1 MTVLVTGGAGF
12 IGAEVVRALVAR
24 EGDEI
29 HVTSHSGNVQRL
41 DGVTDR
47 ITLHRLDLG
56 DPAQVDGLVAEVS
69 PRVVYHLGAM
79 LSGPSEKDPQ
89 ASLQTNAYGTHALLE
104 AARRNGVEQFLF
116 ASSLG
121 SHIGAEQPEGDTTDH
136 TLQRPDLIYGIC
148 KLFGELLG
156 RYYRRTY
163 DLDFRGIRYPAI
175 IGPGVSTW
183 SLMQCTSWVIE
194 RPARGEP
201 FTVWVAPETSFNS
214 VYFKEAGAA
223 MVQLAD
229 APREVIT
236 TVNYN
241 LGGVR
246 PSPTMELLVDA
257 VRARL
262 PEARIDY
269 DVDPDIQSLFTT
281 RHEID
286 DSCARAEWGWAPR
299 YDYQAMVD
307 DFLVE
312 MREHPERYR

>member
-1 MTVLVTGGAGF
+1 VTGGAGF
-12 IGAEVVRALVAR
+12 IGAEVVRELVAR
-24 EGDEI
+24 AEEEV
-29 HVTSHSGNVQRL
+29 HVTSHSGNLQRL
-41 DGVTDR
+41 DGVTEQV
-47 ITLHRLDLG
+47 TLHRLDLG
-56 DPAQVDGLVAEVS
+56 DAAQVTALVDAVR

-104 AARRNGVEQFLF
+104 AARTNGVEQFLF
-116 ASSLG
+116 ASSMG
-121 SHIGAEQPEGDTTDH
+121 SHIGADQPDGDITDH
-136 TLQRPDLIYGIC
+136 TLQRPDLIYGVC

-175 IGPGVSTW
+175 IGPGVTTW

-194 RPARGEP
+194 RPARGEA
-201 FTVWVAPETSFNS
+201 FTVWVAPETPFNP

-229 APREVIT
+229 APRAAIS

-241 LGGVR
+241 LSGVR
-246 PSPTMELLVDA
+246 PSPTMGLLVDA

-262 PEARIDY
+262 PDARIDY
-269 DVDPDIQSLFTT
+269 AVDADIQAFFVK

-299 YDYQAMVD
+299 FDYEAMVD

-312 MREHPERYR
+312 MREHPERYC